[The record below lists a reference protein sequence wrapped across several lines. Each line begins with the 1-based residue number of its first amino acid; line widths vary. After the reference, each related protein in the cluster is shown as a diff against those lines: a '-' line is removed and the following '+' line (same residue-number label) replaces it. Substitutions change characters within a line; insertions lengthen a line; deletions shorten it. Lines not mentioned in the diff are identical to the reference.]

1 MISKLLFL
9 IVSIILFS
17 ACRKEKVT
25 FLPTPYTI
33 DIPSHF
39 PQMIIPEDN
48 PMTEEGVDLGRHLFY
63 ETQLSGDG
71 TMSCASCHQIG
82 SGFADNVAVPVGI
95 DGIPG
100 TRNSMPLFNIGW
112 DEFFT
117 WDGRKSTLEAQI
129 LEPVPNPIEMHLEWK
144 EAVNRLQL
152 DVAYRNRFFKA
163 FGEEGIDSL
172 KVAKAIGQFIRTIVS
187 GSSTFDV
194 MYKYENGISLNSTEN
209 EVLQNIEAE
218 IWAGYDL
225 FKSLNGADCFHCH
238 NGPLMRVKKF
248 SNNGLDISFS
258 DAGRALVTENDFDL
272 GKFKVP
278 SLRNL
283 SSTGPYM
290 HDGRFNSLEE
300 VIEHYST
307 GIQMS
312 PTLDPMIE
320 FGAQGGVQLDELEKE
335 WLKQFL
341 LALNDTIFINNPSFK
356 DPFN

>member
-1 MISKLLFL
+1 MHKVYPFL
-9 IVSIILFS
+9 ILIILFS
-17 ACRKEKVT
+17 SCRKEKVS
-25 FLPTPYTI
+25 FIPTPYTI
-33 DIPSHF
+33 VIPSHF
-39 PQMIIPEDN
+39 PQMNIPDDN
-48 PMTEEGVDLGRHLFY
+48 PMTKEGVDLGRHLFY
-63 ETQLSGDG
+63 ETKLSGDES
-71 TMSCASCHQIG
+71 MSCASCHKIG

-95 DGIPG
+95 DGIAG
-100 TRNSMPLFNIGW
+100 TRNSMPIFNMGW

-117 WDGRKSTLEAQI
+117 WDGRQSSLEAQI

-152 DVAYRNRFFKA
+152 DVAYRNKFFRA
-163 FGEEGIDSL
+163 FGEEGIDSI

-194 MYKYENGISLNSTEN
+194 MYKYENGLSLSNSEN
-209 EVLQNIEAE
+209 QVLENIEAE
-218 IWAGYDL
+218 TWAGYDL

-248 SNNGLDISFS
+248 SNNGLDATFN
-258 DAGRALVTENDFDL
+258 DEGRALVTGNELDL

-290 HDGRFNSLEE
+290 HDGRFNTLEE
-300 VIEHYST
+300 VIEHYSS
-307 GIQMS
+307 GIQMN

-320 FGAQGGVQLDELEKE
+320 FGAEGGVQLDALEKE

-341 LALNDTIFINNPSFK
+341 LALNDTIYINNPNFK